1 MEAGKKP
8 TPASDPHAQEVAAL
22 KAQVE
27 TLKKEADCLKD
38 LAGRAQADLQNAKD
52 RLERDRQD
60 IAKFALEGALKRL
73 LPTIDNFQRAFQ
85 HLPEDLKNH
94 EWAKG
99 VAAIEQEL
107 VKQVTEL
114 GLRKI
119 EAAGATLD
127 PAKHEVL
134 QVAPGEK
141 GKVLAVL
148 EEGYELNGR
157 VLRPAKVRVGDGSA
171 AAQWSC
177 RLREELLAEFFRLS
191 DDIQLERVL
200 RMVRGVL
207 LECSDLLCEQVDLL
221 QIPPL
226 RREERRRDAPDQVGV
241 LRGDRAA
248 NLDGHGVLDE
258 ADEIGGVLV
267 VEHCKYYAKK

>member
-171 AAQWSC
+171 AAQ
-177 RLREELLAEFFRLS
+177 
-191 DDIQLERVL
+191 
-200 RMVRGVL
+200 
-207 LECSDLLCEQVDLL
+207 
-221 QIPPL
+221 
-226 RREERRRDAPDQVGV
+226 
-241 LRGDRAA
+241 
-248 NLDGHGVLDE
+248 
-258 ADEIGGVLV
+258 
-267 VEHCKYYAKK
+267 